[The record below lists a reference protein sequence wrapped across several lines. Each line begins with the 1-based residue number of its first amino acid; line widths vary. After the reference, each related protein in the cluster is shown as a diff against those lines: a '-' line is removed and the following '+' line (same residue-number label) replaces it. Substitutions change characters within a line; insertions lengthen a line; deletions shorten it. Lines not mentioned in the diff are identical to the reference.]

1 MRLMSKMLVAPLAA
15 VVLML
20 AIAGVAAWGM
30 AQQRQAL
37 ADLTGSTLE
46 ARRALDGVRYELA
59 TTSAHVFRLFTLIRN
74 LDGKRIEAERAGVKR
89 RLADTAAVLQKV
101 EASGNADD
109 ARLVKAAVEA
119 IGAFARNADDA
130 IDMSSVD
137 VNTGLA
143 SMMSADEKYKVAVD
157 AVQAVA
163 KVVNERAD
171 ALLARTQ
178 RVAGVASLAMWITL
192 AAAAAIALAL
202 SVVLARRIVHS
213 LADLSRSASG
223 MAAGD
228 LEVTFHARSADEV
241 GDMARALEGMRSNF
255 ARMIVDIRGTSESIR
270 TASGEVAQGNQD
282 LSSRTEQQASS
293 LQQTA
298 ASMEQMTGTVRH
310 NADTASQ
317 ASQLASAASEVAG
330 RGGTV
335 VAQVVSR
342 MGEIS
347 ASSRKIEEIITV
359 IDGIAFQTNILALN
373 AAVEAARAGEQGR
386 GFAVVAGE
394 VRNLAQRSAQAAREI
409 KGLIADSV
417 AKVESGGKLVDEAGQ
432 TMGEIVAQVKR
443 VTDLIGEITSAT
455 LEQSSG
461 IGQVNQAVTQ
471 LDQMTQQNAA
481 LVEQSAAA
489 AQSLKDQADR
499 LAQAVAMFK
508 VTQGQARHVIAN
520 AQQTSAR
527 AATAAPQSGV
537 PAAVQPPPAP
547 SPAPARQPPSKPA
560 AKNDDV
566 WEEF

>member
-1 MRLMSKMLVAPLAA
+1 LRVTLATKIRLAFGAVIAGCVLALAIWTIGYRTSQDASQREEGTEAATIAFERLMRGLGATVVEPAAEAPRA
-15 VVLML
+15 
-20 AIAGVAAWGM
+20 M
-30 AQQRQAL
+30 ARQARADVDRLL
-37 ADLTGSTLE
+37 AQLAPVNDEMQRARSEWST
-46 ARRALDGVRYELA
+46 ALP
-59 TTSAHVFRLFTLIRN
+59 RL
-74 LDGKRIEAERAGVKR
+74 
-89 RLADTAAVLQKV
+89 
-101 EASGNADD
+101 
-109 ARLVKAAVEA
+109 
-119 IGAFARNADDA
+119 
-130 IDMSSVD
+130 
-137 VNTGLA
+137 
-143 SMMSADEKYKVAVD
+143 
-157 AVQAVA
+157 
-163 KVVNERAD
+163 D
-171 ALLARTQ
+171 ALLERRAQAADAQAIAAYRD
-178 RVAGVASLAMWITL
+178 V
-192 AAAAAIALAL
+192 AAALGEVEGRLAKGKAMVHEDVDEIDAWILRSSAAALAL
-202 SVVLARRIVHS
+202 CVLIAAACAVLVPMLIARPLGAAVQTVERI
-213 LADLSRSASG
+213 AG
-223 MAAGD
+223 GD
-228 LEVTFHARSADEV
+228 LAVPVEVSSHDEV
-241 GDMARALEGMRSNF
+241 GRLLLAVQ
-255 ARMIVDIRGTSESIR
+255 RMQGNLAGFVSRIHGATESIT
-270 TASGEVAQGNQD
+270 TASREIAQGNQD

-359 IDGIAFQTNILALN
+359 IDGIALQTNILALN

-508 VTQGQARHVIAN
+508 VSQGQARHVIAN

-560 AKNDDV
+560 AKNDDD